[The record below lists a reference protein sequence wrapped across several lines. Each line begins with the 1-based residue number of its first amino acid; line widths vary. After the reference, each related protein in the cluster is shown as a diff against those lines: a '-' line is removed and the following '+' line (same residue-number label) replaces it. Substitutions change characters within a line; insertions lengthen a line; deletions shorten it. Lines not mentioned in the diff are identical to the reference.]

1 MAATHATYVNLV
13 TVTADDSDPNVQ
25 NLGTLQ
31 SRAQTALTTN
41 ATYLAIGSP
50 SAAQVAAQVR
60 VLTMECNG
68 LIRLLLG
75 QLDSTTGT

>member
-1 MAATHATYVNLV
+1 MPTIAENQAVHDTIVGRAT
-13 TVTADDSDPNVQ
+13 
-25 NLGTLQ
+25 
-31 SRAQTALTTN
+31 TALTANT
-41 ATYLAIGSP
+41 TYLAIGSP

-75 QLDSTTGT
+75 QLDTSTGT